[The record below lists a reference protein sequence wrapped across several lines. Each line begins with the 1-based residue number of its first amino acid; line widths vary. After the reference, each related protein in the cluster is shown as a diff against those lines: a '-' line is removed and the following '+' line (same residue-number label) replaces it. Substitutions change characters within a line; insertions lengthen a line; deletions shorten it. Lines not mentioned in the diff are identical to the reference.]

1 MQQRTPLYE
10 CHVAANAR
18 IVDFGGWDMP
28 LHYGSQIDEH
38 HAVRRDAGMFDVSH
52 MTVVDLEGAGALPYL
67 QNLLAN
73 DVAKLKTPGRALY
86 TCMLN
91 DAGGIIDDL
100 IVYFLGPGRFR
111 AVVNAATRD
120 KDLAWMR
127 QHSAGFDVALTE
139 RAELAMIA
147 VQGPMAR
154 ERAAQVLPEDAREA
168 ALAAKPFH
176 ALEVGDWLVART
188 GYTGEDGWEITLPGD
203 AAADAWRRLVEH
215 GVRPC
220 GLGARDTLRLEAGMN
235 LYGTDM
241 DETTS
246 PLESG
251 LDWTVAW
258 EPAERSFIGRAALD
272 AQREQG
278 VPRKFVGLLLEGRGV
293 VRGHQKILFGGH
305 EGEVTSGTFS
315 PTLGRAIG
323 MGRVPA
329 AASGECHIEIRGK
342 KLPAKIVEPPFV
354 RNGKIRIEL

>member
-1 MQQRTPLYE
+1 MD
-10 CHVAANAR
+10 R
-18 IVDFGGWDMP
+18 IVRP
-28 LHYGSQIDEH
+28 
-38 HAVRRDAGMFDVSH
+38 
-52 MTVVDLEGAGALPYL
+52 T
-67 QNLLAN
+67 LAEMAE
-73 DVAKLKTPGRALY
+73 V
-86 TCMLN
+86 MLN
-91 DAGGIIDDL
+91 
-100 IVYFLGPGRFR
+100 LG
-111 AVVNAATRD
+111 
-120 KDLAWMR
+120 
-127 QHSAGFDVALTE
+127 
-139 RAELAMIA
+139 
-147 VQGPMAR
+147 

-272 AQREQG
+272 AQREHG
-278 VPRKFVGLLLEGRGV
+278 VPRKFVGLLLEG
-293 VRGHQKILFGGH
+293 
-305 EGEVTSGTFS
+305 
-315 PTLGRAIG
+315 LGRLG
-323 MGRVPA
+323 VPKLLWPLVMA
-329 AASGECHIEIRGK
+329 FNFILETVALLAKPLSLSLRLLLMVLDEASCLSK
-342 KLPAKIVEPPFV
+342 SLV
-354 RNGKIRIEL
+354 